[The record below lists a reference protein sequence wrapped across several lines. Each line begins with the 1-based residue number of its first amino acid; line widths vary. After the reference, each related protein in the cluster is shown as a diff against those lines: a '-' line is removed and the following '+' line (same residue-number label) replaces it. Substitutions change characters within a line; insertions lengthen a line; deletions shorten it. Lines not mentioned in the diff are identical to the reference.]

1 MKRLDL
7 FPDSTS
13 IINNSLSIAGCNLE
27 HLASQFGTPLYLYDA
42 VTLDNSVLSYRSA
55 LKKYYPAQSSLTYAS
70 KAFLCLAIAE
80 WTQLHGLWLDCS
92 GLGEIA
98 IAVKAD
104 VPKSHLVV
112 HGVNKSKADIEA
124 ACLQAGVIVVDNLSE
139 LQHLGELSKIH
150 AIPDI
155 WLRLQPGLL
164 VDTHVYTQTGQAGSK
179 FGMDGNQISQAAHYC
194 SENNLPLKG
203 FHFHLGSQIH
213 DPDPFIPAI
222 KLVLDIAAR
231 IDFDDGWILSTGGG
245 FSLAYHEDDVPQ
257 PDLTEH
263 IQRIA
268 NTVIQ
273 GCSER
278 DIPLPHLNME
288 PGRSIVGR
296 AGVALYRVGALKRMA
311 DRVWALLDGG
321 LADNPRPALYGA
333 RYSALPVREPERPF
347 KEPFWFGGPY
357 CESGDVLIE
366 NLPFPEVREGDLVA
380 IPVSGAYQLSMSSN
394 YNGARRPAA
403 LWLENGQAQII
414 QERESTENLYSR
426 DRRLVKPDGS
436 G

>member
-1 MKRLDL
+1 MNRLNL

-13 IINNSLSIAGCNLE
+13 IDNNSLSIAGCNLE
-27 HLASQFGTPLYLYDA
+27 DLASQFGTPLYLYDQ
-42 VTLDNSVLSYRSA
+42 VTLDNSVLGYQSA
-55 LKKYYPAQSSLTYAS
+55 LKKYYPAQSSLSYAG

-80 WTQLHGLWLDCS
+80 WTQQHGLWLDCS

-98 IAVKAD
+98 IAVKAK

-112 HGVNKSKADIEA
+112 HGVNKSKGDIEA

-139 LQHLGELSKIH
+139 LQHLGELSKTH
-150 AIPDI
+150 DIPDL

-164 VDTHVYTQTGQAGSK
+164 IDTHVYTQTGQAGSK
-179 FGMDGNQISQAAHYC
+179 FGMDKTQISRAAQYC
-194 SENNLPLKG
+194 AENDLPLKG
-203 FHFHLGSQIH
+203 LHFHLGSQIH
-213 DPDPFIPAI
+213 DPAPFIPAI
-222 KLVLDIAAR
+222 ELVLDLAAG
-231 IDFDDGWILSTGGG
+231 IEFGDGWILSSGGG
-245 FSLAYHEDDVPQ
+245 LGLAYHEDDLPQ

-263 IQRIA
+263 IQLIA
-268 NTVIQ
+268 NTVLQ

-278 DIPLPHLNME
+278 DIPLPHLNLE

-296 AGVALYRVGALKRMA
+296 AGVALYRVGALKRIA
-311 DRVWALLDGG
+311 DRVWALVDGG

-333 RYSALPVREPERPF
+333 RYSALPVREPERQNE
-347 KEPFWFGGPY
+347 EPIWFGGPF

-366 NLPFPEVREGDLVA
+366 DLPFPEVREGDLVA

-394 YNGARRPAA
+394 YNGARRPAT
-403 LWLENGQAQII
+403 LWLENGQAQVI
-414 QERESTENLYSR
+414 QERESTENLSSR
-426 DRRLVKPDGS
+426 DRRLVKLDGT